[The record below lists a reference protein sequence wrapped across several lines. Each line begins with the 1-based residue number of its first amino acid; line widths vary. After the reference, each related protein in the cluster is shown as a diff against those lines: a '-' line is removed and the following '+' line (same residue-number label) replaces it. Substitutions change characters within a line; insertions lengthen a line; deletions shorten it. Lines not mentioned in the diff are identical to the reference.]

1 MVFSNHSI
9 IKTFSKYLIASIV
22 KEKLNAILKGLNLPM
37 MGYTLLKYNCIKNTE
52 HGADFFLVF
61 LSSTIHMPA

>member
-37 MGYTLLKYNCIKNTE
+37 MEVMNQAGI
-52 HGADFFLVF
+52 V
-61 LSSTIHMPA
+61 IVV

>member
-22 KEKLNAILKGLNLPM
+22 KAKLNANLKGLNLPM
-37 MGYTLLKYNCIKNTE
+37 MGYTLLKYNCIKK
-52 HGADFFLVF
+52 
-61 LSSTIHMPA
+61 